1 MRKKYKLTVFAR
13 FIIFMAVFTPLAFIG
28 VSYYQGEDGL
38 QKIKDLINIDRFKG
52 TSEASLPTIDESEI
66 IQLKDEEIRLL
77 KEEIKILE
85 QKLELATKVQ
95 DSVQ

>member
-13 FIIFMAVFTPLAFIG
+13 FIIFMAIFTPLAFMG
-28 VSYYQGEDGL
+28 VTYYQGGDGL
-38 QKIKDLINIDRFKG
+38 QKIKDLVDLDRFKG
-52 TSEASLPTIDESEI
+52 TNEATLPNVDNSDI

-77 KEEIKILE
+77 KEEIKLLQ
-85 QKLELATKVQ
+85 QKLELATKIQ

>member
-52 TSEASLPTIDESEI
+52 TSEASLPAVDESDI
-66 IQLKDEEIRLL
+66 IQLKDQEIRLL

-85 QKLELATKVQ
+85 QKLELATKAQ

>member
-13 FIIFMAVFTPLAFIG
+13 FIIFMAVFTPVAFMGI
-28 VSYYQGEDGL
+28 SYYQGEDGL
-38 QKIKDLINIDRFKG
+38 QKIKDIVNIDRFRG
-52 TSEASLPTIDESEI
+52 TNEAALPKVSESNI
-66 IQLKDEEIRLL
+66 IELKDKEIQLL

-85 QKLELATKVQ
+85 QKLELANKLQ